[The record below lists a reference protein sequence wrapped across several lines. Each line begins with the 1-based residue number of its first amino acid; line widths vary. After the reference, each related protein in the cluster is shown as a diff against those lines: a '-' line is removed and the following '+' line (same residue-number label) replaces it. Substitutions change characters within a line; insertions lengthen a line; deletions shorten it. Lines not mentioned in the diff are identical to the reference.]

1 MANEFVIK
9 NGYFSQGN
17 STVTGSLTV
26 TQNVTASRALISSSG
41 NNQLTAI
48 GSGSTFAIAQV
59 FGSQGNLLSV
69 TDSMSGSIFT
79 ISDISG
85 YPILDITSDY
95 YTGSIFLP
103 TLLSQSQQNVVAYDS
118 QSGQLFYMSSSALGG
133 GSGTP
138 GGLDTQIQFN
148 SGSGFS
154 GSVNFTFDYTT
165 NVARLTGSLVVSESL
180 RVTGSV
186 SVTQGGFT
194 GSLLGT
200 ASVASSSI
208 ILNDTPAVPAPRYLT
223 YVYNTGS
230 STQQIITTS
239 SLTYDH
245 TTNTIFATASQAL
258 TASFF
263 SGFNSTSSIIGNGS
277 DKSFDVVHNFGTR
290 NVHVTVYEN
299 SNNYETVYADV
310 RRPDVNTVRVVFG
323 GTTAPGAAS
332 FVIYVSQ

>member
-26 TQNVTASRALISSSG
+26 TQNVTASRALVSSSG

-118 QSGQLFYMSSSALGG
+118 QSGRLYYMATSSMGGG
-133 GSGTP
+133 GSGTGFP
-138 GGLDTQIQFN
+138 FT
-148 SGSGFS
+148 GSAGIT
-154 GSVNFTFDYTT
+154 GSII
-165 NVARLTGSLVVSESL
+165 LTGSMFVSGTISASL
-180 RVTGSV
+180 GPDTV
-186 SVTQGGFT
+186 GFF
-194 GSLLGT
+194 GT
-200 ASVASSSI
+200 ASWAVSAS
-208 ILNDTPAVPAPRYLT
+208 NAVTASYFEGFK
-223 YVYNTGS
+223 VKTGLVGDDS
-230 STQQIITTS
+230 TTS
-239 SLTYDH
+239 
-245 TTNTIFATASQAL
+245 
-258 TASFF
+258 
-263 SGFNSTSSIIGNGS
+263 
-277 DKSFDVVHNFGTR
+277 FDITHNFGTKDL
-290 NVHVTVYEN
+290 HVTIYE
-299 SNNYETVYADV
+299 SFSNYETVYPDI
-310 RRPDVNTVRVVFG
+310 RRPDDDTIRIVFANPPSS
-323 GTTAPGAAS
+323 TDKYAVYITS
-332 FVIYVSQ
+332 